1 MKKGVNILQNT
12 KNKVLVGNIKHSEKL
27 TLILLE
33 KIDTSEE
40 KIAIDCHIYIK
51 GYRESYTSSVWKA
64 CSGERNQG
72 R

>member
-27 TLILLE
+27 TLILLK

-51 GYRESYTSSVWKA
+51 GY
-64 CSGERNQG
+64 
-72 R
+72 